1 MAGSQRRP
9 YLGAMTPSSRRVA
22 RPERPVG
29 IEIRHARSCGIYS
42 GVDCTCAPAFRAIV
56 HSKRDGRKIQKTF
69 PTLSAAQLWRQDA
82 LVDLR
87 RGALRAPKPAT
98 VRQVGDK
105 WLADAKGG
113 LVRNRSGDRYKP
125 SVLRGYEQALRDY
138 IYPDLGGARLAELS
152 RNDVQDL
159 ADRLSEGDLSASTIR
174 NALLPLRAICRRAY
188 ARGEVLVNPTRGLEL
203 PAVRGR
209 RDRVAEPREA
219 RELIAALE
227 PRDRPLWATAMYG
240 GLRRGELRALK
251 WNDVDLA
258 TGVIHVRRTWDRVVG
273 ELPPKSDAGRRKI
286 PIPSVLRDHLIGSY
300 ARDSEE
306 FAFGRVDGRPFEP
319 SSVSDRAKRAW
330 KRAKL
335 QAITLHE
342 CRHTF
347 ASLMIAAGVNP
358 KALQTFMGHASIT
371 VTLDLYGHLFPGS
384 EDEAAVLLN
393 AYLQRAYAQGRA
405 AAARDRGENVGKPAP
420 A

>member
-1 MAGSQRRP
+1 MAESQRRP
-9 YLGAMTPSSRRVA
+9 YLGAMTTSSTRA
-22 RPERPVG
+22 ALPERPIG
-29 IEIRHARSCGIYS
+29 IEIRHARSCATYS
-42 GVDCTCAPAFRAIV
+42 GADCTCAPAFRAIV

-105 WLADAKGG
+105 WLSDAKGG
-113 LVRNRSGDRYKP
+113 IVRNRSGDRYKP

-138 IYPDLGGARLAELS
+138 ISPDLGGGRLAELS

-174 NALLPLRAICRRAY
+174 NSLPPLRAICRRAY

-240 GLRRGELRALK
+240 GLRRGELR
-251 WNDVDLA
+251 
-258 TGVIHVRRTWDRVVG
+258 
-273 ELPPKSDAGRRKI
+273 
-286 PIPSVLRDHLIGSY
+286 
-300 ARDSEE
+300 
-306 FAFGRVDGRPFEP
+306 
-319 SSVSDRAKRAW
+319 
-330 KRAKL
+330 
-335 QAITLHE
+335 
-342 CRHTF
+342 
-347 ASLMIAAGVNP
+347 
-358 KALQTFMGHASIT
+358 
-371 VTLDLYGHLFPGS
+371 
-384 EDEAAVLLN
+384 
-393 AYLQRAYAQGRA
+393 
-405 AAARDRGENVGKPAP
+405 
-420 A
+420 